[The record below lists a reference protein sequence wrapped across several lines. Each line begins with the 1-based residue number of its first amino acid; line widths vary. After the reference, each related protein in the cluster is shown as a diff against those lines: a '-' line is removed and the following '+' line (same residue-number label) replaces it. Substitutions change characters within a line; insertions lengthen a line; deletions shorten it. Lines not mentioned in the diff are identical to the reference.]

1 MADIYNQNLVTSA
14 DIAGVNAMYVPYGSS
29 GLSDSEA
36 MEFMQEA
43 WTEFNPQDVT
53 VFYGILGVPDII
65 YLTRFSGDTIVQ
77 NAEYGADILKFV
89 DANWDNVV
97 GYMRF
102 DGAYANN
109 VAFVFDTGAIVMF
122 DANVLS
128 PITQFANGDMAL
140 YNQMSEQ
147 WMLTND
153 ILFNNEFWS
162 TAVSFDA
169 NAFADNNILLSQ
181 GWGNTII
188 YNADGLD
195 NVYFD
200 HPLKDATLINYDDNS
215 VVFGFRTGELV
226 VVETSSDYTPSF
238 NFTSGDSYVLDRD
251 SDLWTTPQLVAQE
264 MLENAAWDSQQEMMV
279 NTAEQL
285 YADPNVADNLFVSRV
300 WHTVVHGT
308 DEYDVINLYDTSLN
322 DIVAYSADD
331 SAIALQFSNGT
342 TLLVGSTGENS
353 PTFNLASGGSYFYNR
368 SVGTWVKN

>member
-1 MADIYNQNLVTSA
+1 MADIYNQDLVTSA
-14 DIAGVNAMYVPYGSS
+14 DIAGVNAIYVPYGSS

-36 MEFMQEA
+36 IEFMEEA

-77 NAEYGADILKFV
+77 NAEFGADILKFV

-109 VAFVFDTGAIVMF
+109 VALVFDSGSIVMF
-122 DANVLS
+122 DATEVS

-140 YNQMSEQ
+140 YNQLAEQ

-153 ILFNNEFWS
+153 ILFSNEFWS
-162 TAVSFDA
+162 TAIPF
-169 NAFADNNILLSQ
+169 NATDFADNNILLSQ
-181 GWGNTII
+181 AWGNTVI

-195 NVYFD
+195 NIFFD
-200 HPLKDATLINYDDNS
+200 HPLKDATFIDYDDNT
-215 VVFGFRTGELV
+215 VVFGFRTGELAV
-226 VVETSSDYTPSF
+226 IETNSDYSPSF

-251 SDLWTTPQLVAQE
+251 ADLWTTPQLVAQQ
-264 MLENAAWDSQQEMMV
+264 MLEEAAWDSQQEMMV

-285 YADPNVADNLFVSRV
+285 YADPNIANNLFVSRT
-300 WHTVVHGT
+300 WHTIVHGT
-308 DEYDVINLYDTSLN
+308 DEFDVINLYDTSLS
-322 DIVAYSADD
+322 DVVAYSADD

-342 TLLVGSTGENS
+342 TLLVGSTGDTS
-353 PTFNLASGGSYFYNR
+353 PTFNLASGGSYTYNR
-368 SVGTWVKN
+368 DLGVWTQN